1 MLAHR
6 GLDPLDPVNS
16 NRSIIGTNSV
26 SASFLKPDINK
37 GELRIAKDVDIRDG
51 V

>member
-6 GLDPLDPVNS
+6 GLEPLDPVNS
-16 NRSIIGTNSV
+16 NRSMIGTNSV
-26 SASFLKPDINK
+26 SESFLKPDIKK
-37 GELRIAKDVDIRDG
+37 GELRIANDVDIKDG